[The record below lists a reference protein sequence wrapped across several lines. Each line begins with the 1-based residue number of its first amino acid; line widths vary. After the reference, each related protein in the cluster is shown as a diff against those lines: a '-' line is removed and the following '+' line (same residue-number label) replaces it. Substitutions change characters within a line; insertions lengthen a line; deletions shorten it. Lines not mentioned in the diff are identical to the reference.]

1 MTIKTKK
8 LSYKRDLESE
18 ILYFFEKIMWIGLG
32 IVAALVAYA
41 IFAYNNIIK
50 LQNNRDNAFSD
61 IDVQLKQRFDLLPN
75 LIETVKGYMAHE
87 KGVLETVTKARTE
100 FMNAGSVSDKIG
112 AENMLSG
119 ALKSL
124 FAVSENYPD
133 LKANTNF
140 MHLQSEMA
148 DIENKIAAARRFFN
162 NATKEYNNGIEVF
175 PANMIAG
182 SFGFKQEKMFEVINA
197 QEKENIAVKF

>member
-1 MTIKTKK
+1 MIWIV
-8 LSYKRDLESE
+8 LWVVVVAL
-18 ILYFFEKIMWIGLG
+18 ILVVWI
-32 IVAALVAYA
+32 
-41 IFAYNNIIK
+41 YNRLIK

-75 LIETVKGYMAHE
+75 LIETVKWYMQQE
-87 KGVLETVTKARTE
+87 KWVLESVTKARTS
-100 FMNAGSVSDKIG
+100 FMNADTVSDKIG

-133 LKANTNF
+133 LKSNTNF
-140 MHLQSEMA
+140 LSLQNEMS

-162 NATKEYNNGIEVF
+162 NATKEYNNGLEVF

-182 SFGFKQEKMFEVINA
+182 TFGFHEEKMFEVANA
-197 QEKENIAVKF
+197 QEKENISVKF